1 MIGYLTHNNVRDYLI
16 VMDGEACRAI
26 YRITS
31 RQDFRNAIKIG
42 HERDLSGWS
51 GDVATDSPE
60 RWTQADFGEVIAINR
75 GDDIE
80 IRHPQLFADRQHFWT
95 GDSLLDAWREGR
107 QHIRAEL
114 ADWLRRDPIHRPYGY
129 ESIPDNTFAAV
140 CYDKNTEDDLKLSAN
155 IVLTAADE
163 ADRRQW
169 GLSEREWAEQVGM
182 AYEAKL
188 WDRAHA

>member
-1 MIGYLTHNNVRDYLI
+1 MIGYLTYNNARDYLI

-26 YRITS
+26 YRIAS
-31 RQDFRNAIKIG
+31 RQDFRNALKIG

-75 GDDIE
+75 GNDIE
-80 IRHPQLFADRQHFWT
+80 IRHPQLFADRQRFWT

-114 ADWLRRDPIHRPYGY
+114 ANWLRCDPIHRPCGY
-129 ESIPDNTFAAV
+129 EAIPDNTFAAV
-140 CYDKNTEDDLKLSAN
+140 FYNKNTEDDLKLSAT

-188 WDRAHA
+188 WDRTHA